1 MEMLDEEKTKLINLK
16 KNQNESIKKNNEET
30 ERNFLSM
37 ENEEGKKESTIIKR
51 YSKYSLLDELNNLII
66 KKKQSFNKRKTW
78 DSLSNIS
85 KYSSDYNNII
95 EKKKI
100 LISLGNN
107 SFGQLGFEK
116 NKKVGC
122 IDISSIPINK
132 KKLKNAKNN
141 KRQENCKKKYI
152 KFNNILNEIKKRNRD
167 SVQTYDINKSLWCDN
182 LHKPVLTR
190 HSSHLSFFTLKK
202 NREKKYEQNCEKN
215 YEQNRI
221 NSDIYRNIFTHFK
234 DGDVNSEVIYNKIND
249 SCVEQNRKR
258 SSTVPIDRNYAKNKN
273 DNSDFFLYDSEIN
286 YKKKKLAEYDDFL
299 LINENVEEN
308 TRGSYNNY
316 DSKKMRVKKEKEYF
330 DPQDI
335 QCGKYHS
342 GIVSKQGFVCLW
354 GLNNYG
360 QLGVNPKKSVYTQYK
375 KVGKKGKVQNDWN
388 EDKLAKDD
396 NNNKLDKNKSIF
408 SIFNKKEKSNLWPY
422 IYKLIPLKY
431 FGYKHKVK
439 KISLGSYHTMILTY
453 DGYVFTFG
461 CNKKGQLGLPNDYD
475 KKIEYTSKPFMIPL
489 KDKRFKLKKNDKNFG
504 IISRNDNYKYPKIS
518 HPIIYIEC
526 GPYTNAIIDADKK
539 LWMWGWNKYGQI
551 DCSYIN
557 KRTNKKGKNKMMS
570 KLRYKS
576 CANAGTNLLNLKVQK
591 KSGYKGENRYGSQKK
606 KKKKKARKNE
616 EGYKGN
622 SNMCVNIPRKIKIKK
637 KNIIQVSLGKYHSL
651 CLTEERSVYVWGYLF
666 GKDKKKTSKKNN
678 FKKSGVIGRMKIKI
692 CCFEKKDNQDY
703 HKNIIKITKIKCLSN
718 LYITNIISSST
729 HTVFIAPVNFLN
741 INGVNNNF
749 LYTNKNAGDKYRQN
763 ILLKNM
769 NENSK
774 ENILKYF
781 SDYILTR
788 GGDNIYYVKYTDLY
802 YLLNLNENKT
812 GICPDPDLGNMYYIN
827 NQFYLSSP
835 AAIARGY
842 YTDNISY
849 NNNTILRNDELFKEM
864 RLSEKGID
872 IEQVSNAKE
881 ILKVN
886 TNSYHINKTNK
897 FFEKIMKPLYIYNEN
912 NIGEI
917 NNIQI
922 FRVGVGKNFCLFIT
936 SSSINKMMKDKKVDE
951 SGSSINGYQ
960 EWRNSVSTFDI
971 LRNNVPEHN
980 LFCIGNAEYGQIILP
995 SHCKQSNVPVHVH
1008 KNKLLNKITIKN
1020 DNEKYHKFL
1029 KIKSK
1034 RTKYSDKVN
1043 YNYSYKLS
1051 NLEKY
1056 YESIQTKTR
1065 TFSIGESRSRNS
1077 WTTDNGEA
1085 CRKQSQHL
1093 LSITTPYL
1101 DRDFSTH
1108 EKSVSSQIG
1117 NKKLN
1122 LFSNYSLEPD
1132 LFKDE
1137 HNRMGS
1143 IRKLQR
1149 NTCLFNLAN
1158 VNKLKMLK
1166 KLKKLKNN
1174 YMESDNLNLDSI
1186 RSKDYLNKS
1195 QSVFENVSN
1204 YNYDLKRKS
1213 DDEPF
1218 RGYISG
1224 SENMRKQINEIYDDK
1239 NSCGTTNKSINDDII
1254 EESSK
1259 FKECDWSCRSNQF
1272 GSFYNKLYA
1281 ENDINEKRSEIFS
1294 LAPEYYNDEHDHS
1307 FSIYTCDEKQD
1318 QIKNKRKFSLR
1329 SKKENFRNL
1338 ILRYI
1343 DNINDNI
1350 LKKKN
1355 YDKLNNNRNI
1365 KRHFKIF
1372 KKRNSCLWNYFT
1384 YYKKKK
1390 NNKYNSEQIVNINLL
1405 DVACGDY
1412 HSLVLVEVDVLS

>member
-1 MEMLDEEKTKLINLK
+1 MFDEEKGKLINLK
-16 KNQNESIKKNNEET
+16 KKSNEEK
-30 ERNFLSM
+30 ERNDLCM
-37 ENEEGKKESTIIKR
+37 ENEEDKKESNIIKR
-51 YSKYSLLDELNNLII
+51 YSKYNLLGELNNLNI
-66 KKKQSFNKRKTW
+66 KKKLSFKKRMTW

-85 KYSSDYNNII
+85 KYSSDYNNNI

-107 SFGQLGFEK
+107 NFGQLGCEK
-116 NKKVGC
+116 NKKVGY

-132 KKLKNAKNN
+132 KKLKNNGNN
-141 KRQENCKKKYI
+141 KRQEKCKKKY
-152 KFNNILNEIKKRNRD
+152 KQFNNILNEIKKRNRN
-167 SVQTYDINKSLWCDN
+167 SVQIYDKNKSLWGGN
-182 LHKPVLTR
+182 LHKQILTR
-190 HSSHLSFFTLKK
+190 HSSHLSFFTQKK
-202 NREKKYEQNCEKN
+202 NYEKKYEQN
-215 YEQNRI
+215 RI
-221 NSDIYRNIFTHFK
+221 DSEICRNIFTQFK
-234 DGDVNSEVIYNKIND
+234 DGDIKREVVYNKIND
-249 SCVEQNRKR
+249 NCIEHNRKR
-258 SSTVPIDRNYAKNKN
+258 SSSVPIDRNYAKNKKDKN
-273 DNSDFFLYDSEIN
+273 ETFLYDSEID
-286 YKKKKLAEYDDFL
+286 YKKKKKKLAEYDDFL
-299 LINENVEEN
+299 LINENMGDN
-308 TRGSYNNY
+308 TRESYNNY

-330 DPQDI
+330 NPKDI
-335 QCGKYHS
+335 RCGKYHS

-375 KVGKKGKVQNDWN
+375 KIEEKSKVRNDWN

-396 NNNKLDKNKSIF
+396 NNNKLDKNKNMF

-461 CNKKGQLGLPNDYD
+461 CNKKGQLGLTNSYD

-489 KDKRFKLKKNDKNFG
+489 NDKCFKLKKSDKNQNFG
-504 IISRNDNYKYPKIS
+504 ITSRNDNCKYPNIS

-526 GPYTNAIIDADKK
+526 GPYTNAIIDADKN

-557 KRTNKKGKNKMMS
+557 EKIKKKGKNKMMS

-576 CANAGTNLLNLKVQK
+576 CGNIGTNLLNLKMGK
-591 KSGYKGENRYGSQKK
+591 KNGYKGENRHASKK
-606 KKKKKARKNE
+606 KKKKVRKNE
-616 EGYKGN
+616 ERYKGN
-622 SNMCVNIPRKIKIKK
+622 SNKCVNIPRKIKIKK

-666 GKDKKKTSKKNN
+666 NNKKKTNKKKNV
-678 FKKSGVIGRMKIKI
+678 KKSGLIGGMKIKI
-692 CCFEKKDNQDY
+692 CYFEKKNDQDY
-703 HKNIIKITKIKCLSN
+703 YKNFIKIKKIRCLSN

-729 HTVFIAPVNFLN
+729 HTVFVAPVNFLN
-741 INGVNNNF
+741 INGVDTNF

-763 ILLKNM
+763 ILLKNI

-812 GICPDPDLGNMYYIN
+812 DICHDQTLGNMYYIN

-849 NNNTILRNDELFKEM
+849 NNNNIFKNDELFKEM
-864 RLSEKGID
+864 RLSKKGID
-872 IEQVSNAKE
+872 IEQAGNDKE
-881 ILKVN
+881 KFKVN
-886 TNSYHINKTNK
+886 INGCYINKTNN

-912 NIGEI
+912 NVGEI

-922 FRVGVGKNFCLFIT
+922 FRVGIGKNFCIFIT
-936 SSSINKMMKDKKVDE
+936 SSSINKILKDKKFEE
-951 SGSSINGYQ
+951 SNSSGYQ
-960 EWRNSVSTFDI
+960 EWRNSTSTFDI
-971 LRNNVPEHN
+971 LRNNAPEHN

-1008 KNKLLNKITIKN
+1008 KNKLINKITLKN
-1020 DNEKYHKFL
+1020 NNEKYHKFL

-1034 RTKYSDKVN
+1034 RTKYSDKIN
-1043 YNYSYKLS
+1043 YNYNYKLS

-1056 YESIQTKTR
+1056 YESVQTKTK
-1065 TFSIGESRSRNS
+1065 TFSTGESRSRNS
-1077 WTTDNGEA
+1077 WTTDSDQT
-1085 CRKQSQHL
+1085 CRRQSQHSL
-1093 LSITTPYL
+1093 NINMPYL

-1108 EKSVSSQIG
+1108 EKSVSSQISK
-1117 NKKLN
+1117 KKLT
-1122 LFSNYSLEPD
+1122 LFSNYSNGRYKEQSYIQNYCLKRN

-1137 HNRMGS
+1137 FDKMRS
-1143 IRKLQR
+1143 IRKMQQ
-1149 NTCLFNLAN
+1149 NNCLFNL
-1158 VNKLKMLK
+1158 KTLKRLR
-1166 KLKKLKNN
+1166 NS
-1174 YMESDNLNLDSI
+1174 YRESDSLNLVPIQNKNSI
-1186 RSKDYLNKS
+1186 KQSY
-1195 QSVFENVSN
+1195 SVFENVLN
-1204 YNYDLKRKS
+1204 YKYDLKCKS
-1213 DDEPF
+1213 NDEPL
-1218 RGYISG
+1218 RVYRSASEDIS
-1224 SENMRKQINEIYDDK
+1224 KKINEIYDDK
-1239 NSCGTTNKSINDDII
+1239 SSCGTTNKSINIDMI
-1254 EESSK
+1254 EEPSK
-1259 FKECDWSCRSNQF
+1259 IKESDWGCRSNQF

-1281 ENDINEKRSEIFS
+1281 DNDINEKRSEIFS
-1294 LAPEYYNDEHDHS
+1294 LAHEYYNDEHDHS
-1307 FSIYTCDEKQD
+1307 FSIYTNDEKQD

-1329 SKKENFRNL
+1329 NKKENFRNL

-1390 NNKYNSEQIVNINLL
+1390 KNNKYNSEQIVNINLL

-1412 HSLVLVEVDVLS
+1412 HSLILVEVDVLS